1 MDKISKYDA
10 RYGTLKKLQKNGK
23 NATAIQQENRKL
35 ILQLIRENKAISR
48 KQLAVLSG
56 LQQATVTIITQDLL
70 NKEII
75 YENGMIDG
83 ENGRKVK
90 ALSMTNKFYI
100 ISVELTEFY
109 VVVSAF
115 DVQLKPI
122 YVKKIFF
129 ETDVAVTDWVDIVKN
144 QVKQIEQIIDK
155 KQILCMALGISVK
168 YMAKEGD
175 YYVFDKEKSEY
186 VHIGKILRE
195 QTGYRT
201 FVNRVINFSAYGLW
215 DEYIHVEGKEDDYA
229 SMLVIRLSYQLE
241 SAVIINREVV
251 YGQNGECGHLAD
263 VFMDRE
269 SPKKLGELVTADAIV
284 KRAKEL
290 VKKYQDSQLGIL
302 QEINIRDVIR
312 GYNEDDSLC
321 IKIYEDIVYYLGYS
335 IAFMLN
341 WFDPDAI
348 IINDE
353 IPATEKF
360 QQLLREEVAKYSTKE
375 KAERVRVHIVE
386 RSTEY
391 DPALSG
397 GAQYAFDLMIGE
409 IGMD

>member
-144 QVKQIEQIIDK
+144 QVKQIEQIVDK

-175 YYVFDKEKSEY
+175 YYVFDREKSQY
-186 VHIGKILRE
+186 VHVGKILRE

-269 SPKKLGELVTADAIV
+269 SPKKLGELATADAIV
-284 KRAKEL
+284 KRA
-290 VKKYQDSQLGIL
+290 
-302 QEINIRDVIR
+302 
-312 GYNEDDSLC
+312 
-321 IKIYEDIVYYLGYS
+321 
-335 IAFMLN
+335 
-341 WFDPDAI
+341 
-348 IINDE
+348 
-353 IPATEKF
+353 
-360 QQLLREEVAKYSTKE
+360 
-375 KAERVRVHIVE
+375 
-386 RSTEY
+386 
-391 DPALSG
+391 
-397 GAQYAFDLMIGE
+397 
-409 IGMD
+409 